1 MTSFSAPRKLEK
13 SDDRSAFH
21 SGANE
26 LDDWFTRFA
35 WENQAA
41 NNATTYVAR
50 HGDRVAGF
58 YSITMAA
65 VAVGDAPARLAERR
79 PSQIP
84 CILLARLAV
93 DEEFKGA
100 GLGWG
105 LLRDA
110 LIRSFHI
117 SGSIGAAA
125 VLIHCRDESAK
136 SFYLH
141 HGDFPSVPHRGLAP
155 HDPDEGTSAVRGV
168 IIDSATVNC
177 SAHSSMGQ

>member
-1 MTSFSAPRKLEK
+1 MTSFTAPRKLEK
-13 SDDRSAFH
+13 SDARDSFK
-21 SGANE
+21 SGATE

-41 NNATTYVAR
+41 NNATTYIAH

-65 VAVGDAPARLAERR
+65 VAREEAPARIAARR
-79 PSQIP
+79 PAQIP

-93 DEEFKGA
+93 DEEYKEE

-125 VLIHCRDESAK
+125 VLIHCRDEKAK

-141 HGDFPSVPHRGLAP
+141 HGDFLQSPVEDMHLMIPMKALRPFA
-155 HDPDEGTSAVRGV
+155 E
-168 IIDSATVNC
+168 
-177 SAHSSMGQ
+177 

>member
-1 MTSFSAPRKLEK
+1 MTGFTAPRKLEK
-13 SDDRSAFH
+13 NDVRDGFN

-26 LDDWFTRFA
+26 LDDWFVRFA

-41 NNATTYVAR
+41 NNATTYIA
-50 HGDRVAGF
+50 HSGDRIVGF

-65 VAVGDAPARLAERR
+65 VSREEAPSRIAERR

-93 DEEFKGA
+93 DESFKGH

-110 LIRSFHI
+110 LIRAFQI
-117 SGSIGAAA
+117 SGSIGAAS
-125 VLIHCRDESAK
+125 VLIHCRDDTAK

-141 HGDFPSVPHRGLAP
+141 HGEFLQSPVDDLHLMIPMKALRRFA
-155 HDPDEGTSAVRGV
+155 E
-168 IIDSATVNC
+168 
-177 SAHSSMGQ
+177 

>member
-1 MTSFSAPRKLEK
+1 MTSFSTPRKLLK
-13 SDDRSAFH
+13 NDDRDAFH

-26 LDDWFTRFA
+26 LDDWFARFA

-50 HGDRVAGF
+50 LGDQVAGF
-58 YSITMAA
+58 YSIAMAA
-65 VAVGDAPARLAERR
+65 VARDKAPPRVAERR

-93 DEEFKGA
+93 DLTFAGE
-100 GLGWG
+100 GLGAG

-110 LIRSFHI
+110 LIRSFHL

-125 VLIHCRDESAK
+125 VLIHCRDEGAK
-136 SFYLH
+136 QFYLH
-141 HGDFPSVPHRGLAP
+141 HGDFLQSPVDDLHLMIPMKALRRFA
-155 HDPDEGTSAVRGV
+155 E
-168 IIDSATVNC
+168 
-177 SAHSSMGQ
+177 

>member
-1 MTSFSAPRKLEK
+1 MTTFSAPRKLEK
-13 SDDRSAFH
+13 SDARDAFH
-21 SGANE
+21 SGAEE

-41 NNATTYVAR
+41 HNATTYVAC

-58 YSITMAA
+58 YSISMAA
-65 VAVGDAPARLAERR
+65 VSREEAPSRVAERR
-79 PSQIP
+79 PAQIP

-93 DEEFKGA
+93 DESFRGE

-125 VLIHCRDESAK
+125 VLIHCRDEDAK

-141 HGDFPSVPHRGLAP
+141 HGDFLQSPV
-155 HDPDEGTSAVRGV
+155 DELHLMIPMKALRRF
-168 IIDSATVNC
+168 AE
-177 SAHSSMGQ
+177 

>member
-1 MTSFSAPRKLEK
+1 MTTFTAPRKLQK
-13 SDDRSAFH
+13 SDPRDAFS
-21 SGANE
+21 SGATE
-26 LDDWFTRFA
+26 IDDWFTRFA

-41 NNATTYVAR
+41 NNATTYVAC

-65 VAVGDAPARLAERR
+65 IARDQAPSSLSKGR
-79 PSQIP
+79 PTQIP

-93 DEEFKGA
+93 DEA
-100 GLGWG
+100 YSQRGLGWS

-110 LIRSFHI
+110 LVRAFHI

-125 VLIHCRDESAK
+125 VLIHCRDENAR

-141 HGDFPSVPHRGLAP
+141 HGDFLQSPVEELHLLIPMKALRHFA
-155 HDPDEGTSAVRGV
+155 E
-168 IIDSATVNC
+168 
-177 SAHSSMGQ
+177 

>member
-1 MTSFSAPRKLEK
+1 MTIFTAPRKLEK

-21 SGANE
+21 SGTTE
-26 LDDWFTRFA
+26 LDDWFIRFA

-41 NNATTYVAR
+41 HNATTYVAH

-58 YSITMAA
+58 YSIAMAA
-65 VAVGDAPARLAERR
+65 VAVGEAPARLAERR
-79 PSQIP
+79 PPQIP

-93 DEEFKGA
+93 DDEFTGT
-100 GLGWG
+100 GLGWA

-125 VLIHCRDESAK
+125 VLIHCRDENAK
-136 SFYLH
+136 IFYLH
-141 HGDFPSVPHRGLAP
+141 HGDFLQSPVEELHLMIPMKALRQFA
-155 HDPDEGTSAVRGV
+155 E
-168 IIDSATVNC
+168 
-177 SAHSSMGQ
+177 

>member
-1 MTSFSAPRKLEK
+1 MTSFAAPRKLEK
-13 SDDRSAFH
+13 SDARDAFR
-21 SGANE
+21 SGAAE

-35 WENQAA
+35 WENLAA
-41 NNATTYVAR
+41 NNATTYVAC

-65 VAVGDAPARLAERR
+65 VAREEAPARVAERR

-93 DEEFKGA
+93 DEDYRGE

-125 VLIHCRDESAK
+125 VLIHCRDENAK

-141 HGDFPSVPHRGLAP
+141 HGDFLQSPVEDMHLMIPMKALRQFA
-155 HDPDEGTSAVRGV
+155 E
-168 IIDSATVNC
+168 
-177 SAHSSMGQ
+177 

>member
-1 MTSFSAPRKLEK
+1 MTLFSTPRKLEK
-13 SDDRSAFH
+13 SDPREGFR
-21 SGANE
+21 SGAAE
-26 LDDWFTRFA
+26 LDDWFQRFA

-50 HGDRVAGF
+50 RDDQVVGF

-65 VAVGDAPARLAERR
+65 IAREDAPGRVAERR

-93 DEEFKGA
+93 DLNFTGS
-100 GLGWG
+100 GLGYG

-110 LIRSFHI
+110 LVRSHLI

-125 VLIHCRDESAK
+125 VLIHCRDENAK
-136 SFYLH
+136 AFYLH
-141 HGDFPSVPHRGLAP
+141 HGDFLQSPVDDLHLMIPMKALRQFAESTR
-155 HDPDEGTSAVRGV
+155 
-168 IIDSATVNC
+168 DSAIVN
-177 SAHSSMGQ
+177 

>member
-1 MTSFSAPRKLEK
+1 MTTFVGPRKLEK
-13 SDDRSAFH
+13 SDARETFH
-21 SGANE
+21 SGATE

-50 HGDRVAGF
+50 DGDRVAGF

-65 VAVGDAPARLAERR
+65 VAKDDAPARVSERR

-93 DEEFKGA
+93 DEAYKGE
-100 GLGWG
+100 GLGSG

-125 VLIHCRDESAK
+125 VLIHCRDENAK

-141 HGDFPSVPHRGLAP
+141 HGDFLQSPVEDLHLMIPMKELRQFA
-155 HDPDEGTSAVRGV
+155 E
-168 IIDSATVNC
+168 
-177 SAHSSMGQ
+177 